1 MLFLFKED
9 FIRYKSTVSHV
20 RSKKRSFVYSTLS
33 VIGIGGLSITLYTN
47 YYLKTIDKRSGFF

>member
-1 MLFLFKED
+1 MLFLFKEN

-33 VIGIGGLSITLYTN
+33 VIGIGGLSITL
-47 YYLKTIDKRSGFF
+47 